1 MRTWDELK
9 GTIAWENGD
18 WTTTMVPCFHP
29 RHDNNYLYLAYLLRL
44 YRPTLSSEQLTFIK
58 TEIYNYA
65 FRFQR
70 FGKTDSIS
78 HDEVLG
84 LAYIFWYLEDQ
95 PSAKLFLGTLRDV
108 GGKVPEPGHPWP
120 DVFRIPGVEMFL
132 GVSAGEKPSTLPQL
146 LFLGSCI
153 VSSFAKR
160 GHASPFLRKW
170 LVVPLCKD
178 APIALIGELFFAL
191 VMRIRKFTLRK
202 AFEQYFSTVKQIHEA
217 AEGKGWLDH

>member
-1 MRTWDELK
+1 MRTWDELL
-9 GTIAWENGD
+9 GTIAWPD
-18 WTTTMVPCFHP
+18 RQTTAVPCFAYL
-29 RHDNNYLYLAYLLRL
+29 HDNNYLYLAYMLRL
-44 YRPTLSSEQLTFIK
+44 YRPTLTPDQVRFIK
-58 TEIYNYA
+58 EKMYDYA

-84 LAYIFWYLEDQ
+84 LAVVFWYLEDQ
-95 PSAKLFLGTLRDV
+95 SSAKLFIGALRDS
-108 GGKVPEPGHPWP
+108 GGKVFEPGHPWP

-160 GHASPFLRKW
+160 DHASPFLRKW
-170 LVVPLCKD
+170 VVVPLCKD
-178 APIALIGELFFAL
+178 APIAAIGIFIFAL
-191 VMRIRKFTLRK
+191 VMRIRKFTLRD
-202 AFEQYFSTVKQIHEA
+202 AFEQYFSKVKQIHEA
-217 AEGKGWLDH
+217 AEGKGWLDP